1 MTPREM
7 LEEVKTR
14 FTPLFITDE
23 KRLDNLLR
31 QALRTYQDRA
41 GVLRNLDVCEQE
53 FCRPADALELVTSC
67 DSRGTFVECREIR
80 LLDGTVRWRLLP
92 DCRHTGPYRL
102 TYLLHL
108 AEIDLDSGQLPR
120 GTTSLLADYL
130 EALIDIENTRRN
142 RMALQTGGLPYDHLR
157 ADMELQEV
165 KLRLEENMQETA
177 ESLPIIVTV

>member
-1 MTPREM
+1 MTPKE
-7 LEEVKTR
+7 LLTEVKTR
-14 FTPLFITDE
+14 FVPLFITDE
-23 KRLDNLLR
+23 TRLENLLK

-41 GVLRNLDVCEQE
+41 GVLRHLDVEAEE
-53 FCRPADALELVTSC
+53 FDRPTDALELVASC
-67 DSRGTFVECREIR
+67 DARGTFVECREVR
-80 LLDGTVRWRLLP
+80 LPDGTVRWRLNP
-92 DCRHTGPYRL
+92 DCRHAAPYRL

-120 GTTSLLADYL
+120 GTVSLLADYL